1 MAYYRMCMSDKSIY
15 TTISEFIALRKSDDK
30 PLVVG
35 INGVDGSGKTRF
47 TKNLLSFLDQAVCIH
62 IDNFHNPKHHRYSR
76 GEQSPEGYYHDSINY
91 DHFADEAL
99 RPIKRTQT
107 YPVRVKSKLLDLVT
121 DQEDH
126 QFIDVFSNSIVL
138 VEGVFLFRP
147 EIAQFL
153 DVKIFI
159 ECSFE
164 ITLERMKQ
172 RDVEDQSDHQ
182 ALKEYAHRTQQKY
195 TPGQKLYF
203 RDVSPQSMADVVI
216 DNNDFNTPKIIHMCA

>member
-1 MAYYRMCMSDKSIY
+1 MCTSDISIY
-15 TTISEFIALRKSDDK
+15 TTISELIASRKPDNQ

-35 INGVDGSGKTRF
+35 INGVDGSGKTQF
-47 TKNLLSFLDQAVCIH
+47 TKNLLSFLNQAVCIH
-62 IDNFHNPKHHRYSR
+62 IDDFHNPKHHRYSR

-91 DHFADEAL
+91 DHFANEAL
-99 RPIKRTQT
+99 RPIKQAKT

-126 QFIDVFSNSIVL
+126 QFLDVFSNSIVL

-147 EIAQFL
+147 EIARFL
-153 DVKIFI
+153 DLKIFI
-159 ECSFE
+159 DCSFD

-172 RDVEDQSDHQ
+172 RDVKDQNDLQ
-182 ALKEYAHRTQQKY
+182 AINDYAHRTQQKY

-203 RDVSPQSMADVVI
+203 KDVSPQSIADIII
-216 DNNDFNTPKIIHMCA
+216 DNNDFNSPKIIYMCA

>member
-1 MAYYRMCMSDKSIY
+1 MSQNPIY
-15 TTISEFIALRKSDDK
+15 TAISEIIAMRKPDDQ

-35 INGVDGSGKTRF
+35 INGVDGSGKTQF
-47 TKNLLSFLDQAVCIH
+47 TKNLSSSLDQAVCIH
-62 IDNFHNPKHHRYSR
+62 IDDFHNPKHHRYNR

-91 DHFADEAL
+91 DYFANEAL
-99 RPIKRTQT
+99 RPIKHAKV

-126 QFIDVFSNSIVL
+126 QFINVFGNSIVL

-153 DVKIFI
+153 DLKIFI
-159 ECSFE
+159 ECSFD

-172 RDVEDQSDHQ
+172 RDVEDQNDLQ
-182 ALKEYAHRTQQKY
+182 AVNDYALRTQQKY

-203 RDVSPQSMADVVI
+203 EDVSPQSIADIVI
-216 DNNDFNTPKIIHMCA
+216 DNNDFNSPQIIHMCA